1 MDNPKKTDESLT
13 GNENFASPNLEKQN
27 LENTVADDLRRER
40 PAQDADSRDTE
51 NVIPDGFPDMTPEM
65 AQHLEDF
72 AKKLQRSDDLEREVA
87 DWKTRDLRLQ
97 QDFESYRN
105 RTATDAQDART
116 KGEANAVEAVL
127 PVYDALERAIQAGVK
142 DPATLIPGLNSV
154 LENFVKS
161 LESFGC
167 EPVPGKGAPFDP
179 HVHEAIT
186 VAPGETDDTVLEV
199 FQAGFT
205 LKGKLVRP
213 ARVVVSKRMN

>member
-1 MDNPKKTDESLT
+1 MDTKKPDDSLT
-13 GNENFASPNLEKQN
+13 GNENFASPDLESIQPN
-27 LENTVADDLRRER
+27 NTV
-40 PAQDADSRDTE
+40 PDSVPGDEE
-51 NVIPDGFPDMTPEM
+51 NAFPDGFPELSPEM
-65 AQHLEDF
+65 AEQLEAF
-72 AKKLQRSDDLEREVA
+72 TKKLQRSDDLEREVA
-87 DWKTRDLRLQ
+87 DWKTRYLRLQ

-105 RTATDAQDART
+105 RTASDAQDART
-116 KGEANAVEAVL
+116 KGESNAVEAVL

-142 DPATLIPGLNSV
+142 DPSTLIPGLQSV

-161 LESFGC
+161 LETFGC

>member
-1 MDNPKKTDESLT
+1 MDTKKPDDSLT
-13 GNENFASPNLEKQN
+13 GNENFASPD
-27 LENTVADDLRRER
+27 LENIHPKNTVPDSVSGDD
-40 PAQDADSRDTE
+40 E
-51 NVIPDGFPDMTPEM
+51 NTLPDGFPELTPEM
-65 AQHLEDF
+65 AEQLEAF
-72 AKKLQRSDDLEREVA
+72 TKKLQRSDDLEREVA
-87 DWKTRDLRLQ
+87 DWKTRYLRLQ

-142 DPATLIPGLNSV
+142 DPSTLIPGLESV

-161 LESFGC
+161 LETFGC

-186 VAPGETDDTVLEV
+186 VAPGEVDDTVLEV

>member
-1 MDNPKKTDESLT
+1 MDTKKPDDSLT
-13 GNENFASPNLEKQN
+13 GNENFASPD
-27 LENTVADDLRRER
+27 LENIHPKNTV
-40 PAQDADSRDTE
+40 PDSVSDVDE
-51 NVIPDGFPDMTPEM
+51 NALPDGFPELTPEM
-65 AQHLEDF
+65 AEQLEAF
-72 AKKLQRSDDLEREVA
+72 TKKLQRSDDLEREVA
-87 DWKTRDLRLQ
+87 DWKTRYLRLQ

-142 DPATLIPGLNSV
+142 DPSTLIPGLQSV

-161 LESFGC
+161 LETFGC
-167 EPVPGKGAPFDP
+167 EPVPGQGAPFDP

>member
-1 MDNPKKTDESLT
+1 MDNSTKKPDDSLT
-13 GNENFASPNLEKQN
+13 GNENFASPDLESSSRENSNLG
-27 LENTVADDLRRER
+27 NTV
-40 PAQDADSRDTE
+40 QDADSADSE

-65 AQHLEDF
+65 AQQFEDF
-72 AKKLQRSDDLEREVA
+72 ARKLQRSDDLEREVA
-87 DWKTRDLRLQ
+87 DWKTRYLRLQ

-105 RTATDAQDART
+105 RTATDAKDAKT

-127 PVYDALERAIQAGVK
+127 PVYDALERAIQAGVE

>member
-1 MDNPKKTDESLT
+1 MDTKKPDDSLT
-13 GNENFASPNLEKQN
+13 GNENFASPDLESIHPK
-27 LENTVADDLRRER
+27 NTVSDSVPGDD
-40 PAQDADSRDTE
+40 E
-51 NVIPDGFPDMTPEM
+51 NALPDGFPELTPEM
-65 AQHLEDF
+65 AEQLEAF
-72 AKKLQRSDDLEREVA
+72 TKKLQRSDDLEREVA
-87 DWKTRDLRLQ
+87 DWKTRYLRLQ

-142 DPATLIPGLNSV
+142 DPSTLIPGLESV

-161 LESFGC
+161 LETFGC

>member
-1 MDNPKKTDESLT
+1 MQEARMDTKKPDDSLT
-13 GNENFASPNLEKQN
+13 GNENFASPD
-27 LENTVADDLRRER
+27 LENTVPDVNSADD
-40 PAQDADSRDTE
+40 E
-51 NVIPDGFPDMTPEM
+51 NALPDGFPELTPEM
-65 AQHLEDF
+65 AEQLEAF
-72 AKKLQRSDDLEREVA
+72 TKKLQRSDDLEREVA
-87 DWKTRDLRLQ
+87 DWKTRYLRLQ

-127 PVYDALERAIQAGVK
+127 PVYDALERGIQAGVK
-142 DPATLIPGLNSV
+142 DPSTLIPGLQSV

-161 LESFGC
+161 LETFGC